1 LHSVQVCVDCTFVSD
16 LRSKKKLATY
26 HALASAART
35 LTIERGPDAVTVEE
49 IADLAGVSPRTF
61 FNYFSCKEE
70 AIVGSEPTMVTALAE
85 QVQQRPA
92 AEDPLTALEKVLT
105 SEENADLAGHWRHRV
120 EALEVES
127 ALEDGASEQALRWR
141 ERIEALKT
149 VLELEEN
156 SDLAQR
162 WKQRMELARRFP
174 QLLPR
179 HLAAVAQLERALASA
194 VATRLGVDP
203 NVDPYPRLV
212 VAAAVATMRSTIGW
226 WLQSDRRT
234 TLGEAMH
241 RAFEML
247 RAGLGGPSNGERA

>member
-1 LHSVQVCVDCTFVSD
+1 MSD

-26 HALASAART
+26 HALATAART

-85 QVQQRPA
+85 QVQQRPPD
-92 AEDPLTALEKVLT
+92 EDPLTALEKVLT
-105 SEENADLAGHWRHRV
+105 SEENADLADHWRQRV
-120 EALEVES
+120 EALEIES
-127 ALEDGASEQALRWR
+127 TLEGGASEQALR

-149 VLELEEN
+149 VLELEDS

-226 WLQSDRRT
+226 WLQSNRRT